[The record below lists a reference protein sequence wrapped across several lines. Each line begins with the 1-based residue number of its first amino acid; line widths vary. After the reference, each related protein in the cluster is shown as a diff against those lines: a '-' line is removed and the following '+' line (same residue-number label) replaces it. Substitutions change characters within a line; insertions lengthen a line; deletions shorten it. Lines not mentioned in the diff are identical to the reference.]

1 MIFLG
6 MMPILLCVVGN
17 FNKENEM
24 VTKIDDG
31 DYELTDGCAWLSA
44 KGFAIRIHT
53 TDEGVVV
60 DIYKEV
66 GTDQVYDAPIA
77 SAYAFDS
84 ELDVDV
90 SGDHI
95 GLVEDEK

>member
-1 MIFLG
+1 
-6 MMPILLCVVGN
+6 
-17 FNKENEM
+17 M

-66 GTDQVYDAPIA
+66 GPDKPYDEPIA

-84 ELDVDV
+84 ELDEQERIDSLANEYIFGSELDVDV
-90 SGDHI
+90 SGGHL
-95 GLVEDEK
+95 GSVEDEK

>member
-6 MMPILLCVVGN
+6 IKPILCCVVSN
-17 FNKENEM
+17 LNLEIEM

-31 DYELTDGCAWLSA
+31 DYELTDGCAWLST

-53 TDEGVVV
+53 TDESVFV

-66 GTDQVYDAPIA
+66 GTDQLYDAPLA
-77 SAYAFDS
+77 SYMLLHN
-84 ELDVDV
+84 EVDVDV
-90 SGDHI
+90 PEPADDIFGN
-95 GLVEDEK
+95 

>member
-1 MIFLG
+1 
-6 MMPILLCVVGN
+6 
-17 FNKENEM
+17 M

-84 ELDVDV
+84 ELDVDLPEPADDIF
-90 SGDHI
+90 GDQVNTV
-95 GLVEDEK
+95 L